1 MDLILKQPNELEF
14 KQICDYINE
23 FELDNRALQQDEFI
37 AAYRNDELVGFGRV
51 RKHTDCSELC
61 SLGVITNERRKGI
74 GKALV
79 NALTKKESKSLYLVC
94 IIPDFFEPL
103 GFIETNNYPTSIQ
116 DKIDYCTNELVVPEK
131 YVAMKFKRD

>member
-1 MDLILKQPNELEF
+1 MSLFLKQPNTLEF

-37 AAYRNDELVGFGRV
+37 GAYRNDELVGFGRI
-51 RKHTDCSELC
+51 RKHTDCNELC

-79 NALTKKESKSLYLVC
+79 NALIKKESENLYLVC
-94 IIPDFFEPL
+94 IIPNFFEPL
-103 GFIETNNYPTSIQ
+103 GFVETSKYPASIQ
-116 DKIDYCTNELVVPEK
+116 DKIDYCSNELVVPEK
-131 YVAMKFKRD
+131 YVAMKFKKD